1 MVLLLR
7 TVLGTMWND
16 VHGSSFAESFGCF
29 SSGSLN
35 EAPYCSP

>member
-16 VHGSSFAESFGCF
+16 VYGSSFAEGLSCF